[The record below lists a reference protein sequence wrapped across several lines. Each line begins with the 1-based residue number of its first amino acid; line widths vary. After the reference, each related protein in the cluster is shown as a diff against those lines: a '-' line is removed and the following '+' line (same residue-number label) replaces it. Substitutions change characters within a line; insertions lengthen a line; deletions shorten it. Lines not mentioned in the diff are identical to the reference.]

1 MNLIKC
7 RKTDE
12 KLTSR
17 KENYLSLK
25 LMIRLQLKQREQVMQ
40 RIITCSPVLLFS
52 CFQTRKNIADS
63 LQIHVGFYTYFNN
76 IFKNGMMLGTTHPAS
91 YHFLY
96 ELLLS
101 TFSFA
106 LWFLSSM
113 SHDSIVL
120 FVRHSPCIM
129 KVLHV

>member
-1 MNLIKC
+1 
-7 RKTDE
+7 
-12 KLTSR
+12 
-17 KENYLSLK
+17 
-25 LMIRLQLKQREQVMQ
+25 MQ
-40 RIITCSPVLLFS
+40 RIITCSPVFVFS

-63 LQIHVGFYTYFNN
+63 LQIHVGFYTYLNN
-76 IFKNGMMLGTTHPAS
+76 IFENGMMLDTTHPAS

-113 SHDSIVL
+113 SHDGIVL

>member
-1 MNLIKC
+1 MTRIQ
-7 RKTDE
+7 
-12 KLTSR
+12 TSR
-17 KENYLSLK
+17 KEYYLSLK

-40 RIITCSPVLLFS
+40 RIIPCSPVFVFS
-52 CFQTRKNIADS
+52 CFQTRKDIADS
-63 LQIHVGFYTYFNN
+63 LQIHVGFYTYHNN
-76 IFKNGMMLGTTHPAS
+76 IFENGMMLDTTHPAS

-106 LWFLSSM
+106 LWLSPSV
-113 SHDSIVL
+113 SHDGIVF
-120 FVRHSPCIM
+120 FVRHTPCIV

>member
-1 MNLIKC
+1 
-7 RKTDE
+7 
-12 KLTSR
+12 
-17 KENYLSLK
+17 
-25 LMIRLQLKQREQVMQ
+25 MQ
-40 RIITCSPVLLFS
+40 RIITYSPVFVFS

-63 LQIHVGFYTYFNN
+63 LQIHVGFYTYLNN
-76 IFKNGMMLGTTHPAS
+76 IFENVMMLDTTHPAS

-106 LWFLSSM
+106 LWFLSNM
-113 SHDSIVL
+113 SHDGIVF
-120 FVRHSPCIM
+120 FVRHTPYIV